1 MTPGSSMAGQEFG
14 AQGGMEVDPGSMGQ
28 MDAGSVPPA
37 YGNNDGY
44 GQSGF
49 EEEPPLLEELG
60 IDFELIKQKVGG
72 GDVIMTGVFP

>member
-1 MTPGSSMAGQEFG
+1 
-14 AQGGMEVDPGSMGQ
+14 MEVDPGSMGQ

-37 YGNNDGY
+37 YGNSNGY

-72 GDVIMTGVFP
+72 RGDDVIIDKDKVVFSPWWCTHGLDG